1 MKNIRYLITII
12 FLFLCNFSYSNP
24 VDSTLAKKVAK
35 NYFEFLNPSRTIIEI
50 KNTITIYYNGYPS
63 YYIINFNEGG
73 YIAVSANDATVPIL
87 MYSYDGE
94 YIENGFHNPAY
105 LAWMENYSKEI
116 DSVRIYNIPNDSTIQ
131 EWNNILNKN
140 FSKYKST
147 ISVQPLLT
155 TKWGQ
160 TCNNDGG
167 YPGYNYFCPTTSND
181 CSDHRCSAG
190 CGPIAMAQVMKYW
203 MHPIHSTY
211 KDYDWCN
218 MPDSLKDYS
227 TMTEVK
233 AVARLIRD
241 CGDRAGVN
249 YCVAEW
255 AGGCETSLWP
265 IEKAKNAL
273 VDNFGYS
280 DDANVDRREYY
291 SKKKWIEKLKND
303 LNNKRPIIYVS
314 WEGLAFWNAHY
325 FVFDGY
331 NSDNKFHINWG
342 WRGHSQNDNDDDK
355 WFEIGNLTPGSHN
368 YNFMQRAIFN
378 LHPAW
383 YIDCNSVLQVLQIY
397 ESFPLLQ
404 LLYYNPV
411 AGNIIA
417 GGSGAPLTIQSDQT
431 VHYMAYREIDLLDG
445 FTVEAGSD
453 FTAEII
459 PCPAECTNYN
469 KSLHVQS
476 NDYPD
481 KTDFV
486 YDTINYNEPNIL
498 QEINKELKF
507 NVSPNPFTTST
518 TITFDL
524 PQSSKVNIFITNIYG
539 IKISEVYNN
548 FMEAG
553 SYNITLDGSDLQ
565 PGMYFFIMETVTSIE
580 MIKIVKM

>member
-280 DDANVDRREYY
+280 DDIDLIVR
-291 SKKKWIEKLKND
+291 KWHMKKWKGILRNE
-303 LNNKRPIIYVS
+303 LNNLRPIFYSGCKSIFPNECHS
-314 WEGLAFWNAHY
+314 FIC
-325 FVFDGY
+325 DGY
-331 NSDNKFHINWG
+331 DYDNINNFHFNFGWNGSCDGFYYFFDSIVPSDIDYNQYQKAIINI
-342 WRGHSQNDNDDDK
+342 K
-355 WFEIGNLTPGSHN
+355 PG
-368 YNFMQRAIFN
+368 
-378 LHPAW
+378 
-383 YIDCNSVLQVLQIY
+383 YITSCNTFIQIS
-397 ESFPLLQ
+397 ESFRNLFIPISNVLYWTPLAGTINTALPPNNVIIKNGETAT
-404 LLYYNPV
+404 YSAYN
-411 AGNIIA
+411 
-417 GGSGAPLTIQSDQT
+417 
-431 VHYMAYREIDLLDG
+431 EINLNEG
-445 FTVEAGSD
+445 FTAEAGSN
-453 FTAEII
+453 FTAEIVQ
-459 PCPAECTNYN
+459 CPLDCKYPPVYINTMSILSEYYNYDEVN
-469 KSLHVQS
+469 
-476 NDYPD
+476 NMII
-481 KTDFV
+481 
-486 YDTINYNEPNIL
+486 DTLINS
-498 QEINKELKF
+498 EITI
-507 NVSPNPFTTST
+507 SPNPFTDF
-518 TITFDL
+518 IEIKNNIIQIDKIEIINMH
-524 PQSSKVNIFITNIYG
+524 SKVVYEKNNIGNSIYLGFLENGIYLLKIYTSDNIYVKKI
-539 IKISEVYNN
+539 IK
-548 FMEAG
+548 
-553 SYNITLDGSDLQ
+553 Q
-565 PGMYFFIMETVTSIE
+565 
-580 MIKIVKM
+580 

>member
-397 ESFPLLQ
+397 ESFPSS
-404 LLYYNPV
+404 V
-411 AGNIIA
+411 
-417 GGSGAPLTIQSDQT
+417 TI
-431 VHYMAYREIDLLDG
+431 L
-445 FTVEAGSD
+445 
-453 FTAEII
+453 
-459 PCPAECTNYN
+459 
-469 KSLHVQS
+469 
-476 NDYPD
+476 
-481 KTDFV
+481 
-486 YDTINYNEPNIL
+486 
-498 QEINKELKF
+498 
-507 NVSPNPFTTST
+507 
-518 TITFDL
+518 
-524 PQSSKVNIFITNIYG
+524 
-539 IKISEVYNN
+539 
-548 FMEAG
+548 
-553 SYNITLDGSDLQ
+553 
-565 PGMYFFIMETVTSIE
+565 
-580 MIKIVKM
+580 